1 MNMQEGNLNEII
13 TTFDGIKHNKVEI
26 VEKMIDDDFYYG
38 YLGKNALS
46 ASSIKTILNS
56 PKQYLKNMYEGQKE
70 SQPLRDG
77 KLFHWKILE
86 PEKFDS
92 LNVVNVASKNTKTYK
107 EAVAIHGEVY
117 TQSEIDNCKILV
129 EAINNNTF
137 CRDLINQGEYE
148 IPNIMMIDGIPIR
161 GKADCIVGDT
171 IIDLKTTNDIL
182 NFRYSAKKYSYDL
195 QAYLYI
201 TMFENINNFRFICI
215 DKKTLELGVF
225 DCSPEFLDSGRRKFE
240 RGIEL
245 YKKLF
250 KSGEDI
256 NENLLIKE
264 MLN

>member
-1 MNMQEGNLNEII
+1 MTI
-13 TTFDGIKHNKVEI
+13 TTFDNINHERDELI
-26 VEKMIDDDFYYG
+26 SKMYDDDFYYG

-56 PKQYLKNMYEGQKE
+56 PKQYIKNMVEGQKE

-92 LNVVNVASKNTKTYK
+92 LHIVDVASKNTKTYK
-107 EAVAIHGEVY
+107 EAVAEFGEVY
-117 TQSEIDNCKILV
+117 TRAEIDNCNILV
-129 EAINNNTF
+129 KAINNNKF
-137 CRDLINQGEYE
+137 CKDLISQGEYE
-148 IPNIMMIDGIPIR
+148 IPNIMMLDGIPIR

-182 NFRYSAKKYSYDL
+182 NFKWSAKKYSYDL
-195 QAYLYI
+195 QAYLYVR
-201 TMFENINNFRFICI
+201 MFEKVNNFKFICI

-240 RGIEL
+240 KGIEI

-250 KSGEDI
+250 TNGADL
-256 NENLLIKE
+256 NQNVLIKE
-264 MLN
+264 KETKIYA